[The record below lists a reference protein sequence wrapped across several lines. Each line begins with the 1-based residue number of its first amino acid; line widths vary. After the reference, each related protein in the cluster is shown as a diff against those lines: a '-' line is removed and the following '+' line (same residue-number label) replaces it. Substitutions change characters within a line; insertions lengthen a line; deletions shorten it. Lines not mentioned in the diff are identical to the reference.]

1 MKTKKMPILLIV
13 CIVLAAALVLSVAT
27 LASTKSQLK
36 ALEEENRTLLEQVRT
51 LHASQSWQVDDFY
64 CSLVVADWAVE
75 NNTLSALTFSQA
87 VLPDSAAFDARI
99 ELRRGETVVI
109 SQAITLVESGTS
121 NLYEV
126 DSTLEFD
133 FPAIGADE
141 ELQLWLVVESEETG
155 LLENCAGGWYLENN
169 EWMLV
174 TG

>member
-13 CIVLAAALVLSVAT
+13 CIILAAALVLSVVA
-27 LASTKSQLK
+27 LASAKSQLK
-36 ALEEENRTLLEQVRT
+36 ALEEENRTLTEQIRT

-64 CSLVVADWAVE
+64 CSLVIADWAVE
-75 NNTLSALTFSQA
+75 NNALSALTFSQA
-87 VLPDSAAFDARI
+87 VLPDSAVSDARI
-99 ELRRGETVVI
+99 ELRRGETVVT
-109 SQAITLVESGTS
+109 SQAITLDESGTP

-126 DSTLEFD
+126 DSTLEFE

-141 ELQLWLVVESEETG
+141 ELQLWLVVESEAAG

-169 EWMLV
+169 EWMLI